1 MDLRPNRQK
10 IINTLIASGIQF
22 PESATMSQLRSL
34 YDTVVLNQT
43 HNESIPC
50 EQIASPVTL
59 DLTSDSSIG
68 VLTTECSVT
77 TSAALIST
85 TSVTT
90 SDLCASVIPE
100 TTSGGILY
108 TTSVPFNYSNPVVT
122 IPSRIPNAILGGTSS
137 SFAATADAT
146 LPLNNDIPR
155 YTSVYSNFSRTVPPV
170 TNSTTSSQEIELET
184 QIKILKMRCEM
195 INLQKHLNDLEYNSV
210 SKTHR
215 INYDE
220 LNKMV
225 LKFDG
230 GNDDDI
236 EKFFKKLEEY
246 TYNYNDEEK
255 LLCLKWL
262 LEGTAREFMENS
274 SNWTYNYLKG
284 ALFKIFKRVIT
295 REEVYHKLRART
307 LKASESCISY
317 IISMQTIASQAK
329 IEGQELV
336 DIIIDGMQDN
346 SNNISLLYGST
357 TVEELIA
364 CVDRYEKRRNRLY
377 EKRQGKTQ
385 VKKPSNNNN
394 QDSIRCFNCSQFGHM
409 KSSCPKPIR
418 PPGSCFI
425 CQQMGHIHKNCPNRQ
440 NISASVFPE
449 DVVNSNEIVVV
460 DPMLMVS
467 VAFFLPLRNKY
478 ANYLNVSCLIDSGSP
493 INLISRTIVPKCI
506 QLSEDLIPTRYVGIG
521 NCNMKMYGII
531 SCQIK
536 FQNIV
541 KSIELVVIPDNDIK
555 ISMILGRNFMKKFN
569 INLIHVKRL
578 DDKNVCIFDSK
589 QEINNTDKI
598 SLVSKVNAEGNS
610 DFQLTDTQE
619 LSKDFI
625 NYNSKLSDEQILKL
639 NNIIDKFYINPT
651 DIIKKPHDYKIKIR
665 LSDDVP
671 VYCSPRRLSL
681 RDRDEVQKI
690 TTDLLNRNIIRPS
703 SSPYASLLF

>member
-1 MDLRPNRQK
+1 M
-10 IINTLIASGIQF
+10 
-22 PESATMSQLRSL
+22 
-34 YDTVVLNQT
+34 
-43 HNESIPC
+43 
-50 EQIASPVTL
+50 
-59 DLTSDSSIG
+59 
-68 VLTTECSVT
+68 
-77 TSAALIST
+77 
-85 TSVTT
+85 
-90 SDLCASVIPE
+90 
-100 TTSGGILY
+100 
-108 TTSVPFNYSNPVVT
+108 VP
-122 IPSRIPNAILGGTSS
+122 
-137 SFAATADAT
+137 
-146 LPLNNDIPR
+146 
-155 YTSVYSNFSRTVPPV
+155 
-170 TNSTTSSQEIELET
+170 
-184 QIKILKMRCEM
+184 
-195 INLQKHLNDLEYNSV
+195 
-210 SKTHR
+210 
-215 INYDE
+215 
-220 LNKMV
+220 
-225 LKFDG
+225 KFDG

-274 SNWTYNYLKG
+274 SNWTYNNLKG

-295 REEVYHKLRART
+295 REDVYRKLRART

-336 DIIIDGMQDN
+336 DIIIDGMQDS

-357 TVEELIA
+357 TVEKLIT

-449 DVVNSNEIVVV
+449 DVVNSNEVVVV
-460 DPMLMVS
+460 DPMLM
-467 VAFFLPLRNKY
+467 
-478 ANYLNVSCLIDSGSP
+478 
-493 INLISRTIVPKCI
+493 
-506 QLSEDLIPTRYVGIG
+506 
-521 NCNMKMYGII
+521 
-531 SCQIK
+531 
-536 FQNIV
+536 
-541 KSIELVVIPDNDIK
+541 
-555 ISMILGRNFMKKFN
+555 
-569 INLIHVKRL
+569 
-578 DDKNVCIFDSK
+578 
-589 QEINNTDKI
+589 EINNTDKI
-598 SLVSKVNAEGNS
+598 SLVSKVNVEGNS

-651 DIIKKPHDYKIKIR
+651 DIIRKPHNYRIKIR

-671 VYCSPRRLSL
+671 VYCSPRRLSV

-690 TTDLLNRNIIRPS
+690 TSDLLNRNIIRPS
-703 SSPYASLLF
+703 SSPHASAIVLTKKKSGETRMCVDYSALNKKTIRDNFPLPLIEDCIEYVGGKKWFTLLDLKYGFYHIEVEKDSIPLTSFVTPHGQYEYLRMPFGLKNAPANFQRFVTNIFRDLIDNRKSVIYIDDILIASTDFESHLQILTEVLKRAYETVH